1 MLLFTKPKKNRDEK
15 QFHQIAE
22 IELKAALAFYKS
34 SSRMP
39 MYGLL
44 HVTL

>member
-1 MLLFTKPKKNRDEK
+1 MLLFTKPKNWDEK

-22 IELKAALAFYKS
+22 IELKVAFAFYKS

-39 MYGLL
+39 MYEFL
-44 HVTL
+44 HVTF